1 MQQLVKRAVQRL
13 ALLRA
18 LFNQLCSQSVYV
30 DLSLS
35 RYNRLASIKRKA
47 QIVER
52 LRFESLVLHEGRH
65 DFLGNDMEERLK
77 EVKEANVAVFVS
89 VE

>member
-1 MQQLVKRAVQRL
+1 MQQLVKRAVERL

-18 LFNQLCSQSVYV
+18 LFNQLCSQSVDV

-52 LRFESLVLHEGRH
+52 LRFESLVLHERRH
-65 DFLGNDMEERLK
+65 DFLGNDM
-77 EVKEANVAVFVS
+77 
-89 VE
+89 

>member
-1 MQQLVKRAVQRL
+1 MQQLVKRTVQWL
-13 ALLRA
+13 TLLRA
-18 LFNQLCSQSVYV
+18 LFNQLCSQSVNIN
-30 DLSLS
+30 LGLS
-35 RYNRLASIKRKA
+35 RNNRLASIKRKA

-52 LRFESLVLHEGRH
+52 LRLESLVLHEGCH

-77 EVKEANVAVFVS
+77 EVKEANVTVFVS